1 MRLETSQPRRPIGP
15 HGLAMLAFAAVIGAL
30 LGRECGIVGVGAAGA
45 LAVLAVRAGFPGAAL
60 ALTAALGAVP
70 ASPNGIN
77 SMPGSP
83 HAGAART
90 TRLVRIDGIVVGP
103 ILPDRATGR
112 LRFSLRPGGGGTPLR
127 CRATLGRGEHAPRP
141 GDRIRGPALL
151 RQGDAEPV
159 AEVVLAALSIQASG
173 APGTWPTQ
181 VRLACEA
188 ALSRHVG
195 GEAGA
200 VAAHLVLGRGP
211 RLADDLVEAHRATG
225 LAHLLAVS
233 GAHASMLAVMLAA
246 AYAAVRG
253 RDPWQARR
261 FRRVSTVLLL
271 GYGAVTGFEP
281 PVLRALA
288 AWCVVAFAGAHG
300 RRPTVGATL
309 AAPALLTALLSPRDL
324 LSVSFTLSYAAVIGL
339 AVAGAFRRPDGARDR
354 VGLAFRASLFA
365 MAATTPFT
373 LAWFGQ
379 LSPWTLVGTPLLA
392 PLVTVMLA
400 LGVTTC
406 ALAFTAPPLAAC
418 AGAVLAFLT
427 DGYAAAVRTFALL
440 PGAPVPAT
448 VVPSAACLLAAVL
461 AAVAWLCFR
470 PTRTGFLVACTLL
483 SVPHFV
489 PGAGGIPAHRITL
502 AAVGHGQA
510 AVGHLP
516 GGRSLVVDCGS
527 RVDARRAVDAALD
540 ALSPRRT
547 VDLLVISHADA
558 DHIGGAVAL
567 SRRAAI
573 RTVVLPA
580 ELRGSPV
587 DKALRARVESVSF
600 LAPGEEIVAL
610 DASVRV
616 FAPRVP
622 VGAARNDRSL
632 WTEIRAHG
640 LRVVLPGDADATS
653 IRAAIRVLPGGPV
666 TALVLPHHGR
676 GDPAAID
683 ALVAHLEPG
692 TCLASSGDV
701 PTETRRLAAL
711 GMPVLSTAEHG
722 DLHVQLAA
730 PGTDAHGLV
739 TASVPARLRADSGI
753 ATR

>member
-1 MRLETSQPRRPIGP
+1 MGP
-15 HGLAMLAFAAVIGAL
+15 HGLAMLAIAAVFGAL

-45 LAVLAVRAGFPGAAL
+45 LAVCAVRAGFPAAAL

-70 ASPNGIN
+70 TSPRDL
-77 SMPGSP
+77 GSSSGVP
-83 HAGAART
+83 HSAT
-90 TRLVRIDGIVVGP
+90 TSTRLVRIDGIVVGP

-112 LRFSLRPGGGGTPLR
+112 LRFSLRPAGGVTLLR
-127 CRATLGRGEHAPRP
+127 CRGTLGRGEGAPHP

-151 RQGDAEPV
+151 RRGDAEPV
-159 AEVVLAALSIQASG
+159 AEIVLAAMSVQASG
-173 APGTWPTQ
+173 SPGTWPTR
-181 VRLACEA
+181 VRLACES

-211 RLADDLVEAHRATG
+211 RLADDLVDAHRATG

-261 FRRVSTVLLL
+261 FRRVSAMLLV

-309 AAPALLTALLSPRDL
+309 AVPALLTALLFPQDL
-324 LSVSFTLSYAAVIGL
+324 LSVSFALSYAAVIGL
-339 AVAGAFRRPDGARDR
+339 AVAGAFRRPEGPWDR
-354 VGLAFRASLFA
+354 VGLAVRASLFA

-379 LSPWTLVGTPLLA
+379 LSPWTLIGTPLLA

-406 ALAFTAPPLAAC
+406 ALALAAPPLAAC
-418 AGAVLAFLT
+418 SGSALAFLT
-427 DGYAAAVRTFALL
+427 DGYAAAVRTFAQL
-440 PGAPVPAT
+440 PGSPVPAT
-448 VVPSAACLLAAVL
+448 VVPSGACLLAAVL

-470 PTRTGFLVACTLL
+470 PTRVGFLVACTLV

-489 PGAGGIPAHRITL
+489 PGAGGAPAHRITL

-516 GGRSLVVDCGS
+516 DGSSLVVDCGS

-567 SRRAAI
+567 SRRA
-573 RTVVLPA
+573 TVRSVILPA
-580 ELRGSPV
+580 ELMGGPV
-587 DKALRARVESVSF
+587 ANALRSRVASVSF
-600 LAPGEEIVAL
+600 LAPGEDIAAL
-610 DASVRV
+610 DGAVRV

-632 WTEIRAHG
+632 WTEIHAHG
-640 LRVVLPGDADATS
+640 LRMVLPGDADAVA
-653 IRAAIRVLPGGPV
+653 IRAAIRVLAAGPV

-676 GDPAAID
+676 GDPDAID
-683 ALVAHLEPG
+683 ALVEHLEPR
-692 TCLASSGDV
+692 TCLASSGDT

-722 DLHVQLAA
+722 DLHVHLAA
-730 PGTDAHGLV
+730 PGTAAHGLV
-739 TASVPARLRADSGI
+739 TASVPARLRADSGV